1 MAVVSSRSR
10 QVDTPRPRFRPA
22 RLLAAVM
29 LLFLAAVPAACANPG
44 PGDRMSGKI
53 VAAQTPNSDPKGPQ
67 LSVPGELTGQAQV
80 QAYDS
85 NGKIG
90 TQMLF
95 ETITFGQ
102 FNQLGEVVSQA
113 FDNSA
118 TSMKMRVQRNGGTV
132 ILSGTAD
139 MASLAPNSAVI
150 VVSVQFPG
158 PVTATNGQQEND
170 DLVTWTLNAG
180 TSAAL
185 TAEADY
191 ADPSIASFTL
201 WSWITAIVS
210 FLAAAV
216 VAAVAY
222 VNRDRSAKVGQD
234 SGETESLVELPQW
247 LREKLKK

>member
-1 MAVVSSRSR
+1 MAVVSPRSENPTR
-10 QVDTPRPRFRPA
+10 TRFRPT
-22 RLLAAVM
+22 RLLAAIM

-53 VAAQTPNSDPKGPQ
+53 VVAQTPTSDPKGPQ
-67 LSVPGELTGQAQV
+67 LTVPGELTGQAQV

-113 FDNSA
+113 FDTSA
-118 TSMKMRVQRNGGTV
+118 TSLKMRVQRNGGTV

-139 MASLAPNSAVI
+139 MSSLAPNSAVI
-150 VVSVQFPG
+150 VMSVQFPG
-158 PVTATNGQQEND
+158 PVTATNGQQESD
-170 DLVTWTLNAG
+170 DLVTWTLNSG

-185 TAEADY
+185 TAEAEY
-191 ADPSIASFTL
+191 ADPSIVSFTT
-201 WSWITAIVS
+201 WAWITALVS
-210 FLAAAV
+210 LLAAAI

-222 VNRDRSAKVGQD
+222 VNRDRSPIAGD
-234 SGETESLVELPQW
+234 ESGATESLVELPQW